1 MLGRVMTAFFFC
13 ATCLGTAT
21 FVPTPWLVVCGVA
34 AWVRA
39 GRGRAKVTPPNAMIP
54 LVGAGLSRSCI
65 SRGVL
70 LLVPVRFRSFFFLV
84 DLLLQA
90 HVSLRPSCLLPCLS
104 CPERL
109 GLVVISV
116 HLVVAP
122 RLPPSV
128 VVGLYR
134 SMLGQVMAACF
145 CVTCL
150 GTASFVSTCWMVGS
164 LATCPEHLEI
174 LGVFVGLGLPWLLI
188 VITQRT
194 CYRGQGRRVSQGL
207 SRLELLNSIL
217 GGSPFCSCFAR
228 EPPDRL
234 RQEGRD
240 RPNRGE
246 ETRKTQS
253 L

>member
-54 LVGAGLSRSCI
+54 LVGAGLSRSWV

-70 LLVPVRFRSFFFLV
+70 LLVPVRFRSFFFWWICCCR
-84 DLLLQA
+84 
-90 HVSLRPSCLLPCLS
+90 HLLPCLS

-228 EPPDRL
+228 ETPDRL

-246 ETRKTQS
+246 ETRKNTKS
-253 L
+253 LIEMVRKY